1 MEYLQSIYTYRVSE
15 KRYVNIIYTQYTDM
29 KSIVNIYAG
38 STQPLPLVLEQVVQE
53 PGVVVVVGGGGGH
66 GGGQQ
71 QRVLHGGGGETVGG
85 RGQPRLY
92 AHYLHSIYTVSTHY
106 LRSIYSALSLN

>member
-1 MEYLQSIYTYRVSE
+1 MQHQQHHYLLIISMEYLQSIYTYRVSE
-15 KRYVNIIYTQYTDM
+15 KRYENIIYTQYTDK
-29 KSIVNIYAG
+29 KSIVNIYAE
-38 STQPLPLVLEQVVQE
+38 STQHPPLVLEQVVQE

-92 AHYLHSIYTVSTHY
+92 AHYLHSI
-106 LRSIYSALSLN
+106 